1 MTRRDFLL
9 ACGLAGAGSQL
20 LAATARI
27 HVGCQ
32 TNAWP
37 IQDFSQFLEV
47 LGRIRKFGFECF
59 ETGFRN
65 VQSRFQDA
73 AAARREIEKAGLE
86 FWAVHIFLGQG
97 YDPKTAIPAA
107 DMIET
112 MASGGAALG
121 ARRLI
126 VSGRSLGSNG
136 KVDAAALQAKAE
148 GLDRAGKACRK
159 HGLRFA
165 YHNHD
170 LEFQHGQAEIEGLIR
185 RTSPELVSLV
195 LDAGHAVLA
204 GADPAEFFSPHA
216 GRIEGIHLRDFRG
229 QGRLEEQVPLGAGRV
244 DYKPLAAAIKKAQW
258 SGCVLAEE
266 ERLAGVKPGSSAVEP
281 ARRHLRALFGV

>member
-9 ACGLAGAGSQL
+9 ACGVAGAGSQL

-47 LGRIRKFGFECF
+47 LSRIRRLDFGCF

-73 AAARREIEKAGLE
+73 AAARREIEKSGLE
-86 FWAVHIFLGQG
+86 FWAVHIFLERG
-97 YDPKTAIPAA
+97 YDPNTAIPPAE
-107 DMIET
+107 MIET

-126 VSGRSLGSNG
+126 VSGRALGSNG
-136 KVDAAALQAKAE
+136 KVDAVALEAKAK
-148 GLDRAGKACRK
+148 GLQQAGRACQK

-165 YHNHD
+165 YHNHN
-170 LEFQHGQAEIEGLIR
+170 LEFENSGAEIEGLIR
-185 RTSPELVSLV
+185 GTSPELVQLV
-195 LDAGHAVLA
+195 LDAGHAVRA
-204 GADPAEFFSPHA
+204 GVAPAEFFTRHST
-216 GRIEGIHLRDFRG
+216 RIAGIHLRDF
-229 QGRLEEQVPLGAGRV
+229 QGRELEGQVPLGAGQV

-266 ERLAGVKPGSSAVEP
+266 ERLAGVKPGSSAVQP